1 MNMPSEKATGLV
13 IRTTDW
19 SETSRIATLW
29 TREFGKV
36 RVLAKGGRRLRSN
49 FEVALDLLSVCSIV
63 LLRKTP
69 GGLDLLTEARVDER
83 FPGLRG
89 NLRGLYGA
97 YYLAELLD
105 IGTEE
110 RDPHPGLFDAGL
122 AALRTLGAPDAA
134 DRAVVEFEMAW
145 LRELGYFPRLDSCAV
160 CAQPVTGSRLAFGAR
175 SGGVLCP
182 QCAPGQRD
190 RRPLSEAAW
199 LVLGGLARGGK
210 DQTGEWRPAVRSEI
224 RQLLGHYV
232 SHVLGRRPKLL
243 GYLE

>member
-1 MNMPSEKATGLV
+1 MSMPSEKATGLV

-19 SETSRIATLW
+19 SETSRIATIW

-122 AALRTLGAPDAA
+122 AALRSLGSPNAA
-134 DRAVVEFEMAW
+134 DRAIVTFEMAW
-145 LRELGYFPRLDSCAV
+145 LRELGYAPRLDTCAV
-160 CAQPVTGSRLAFGAR
+160 CGRPVNGSRLAFGAR

-182 QCAPGQRD
+182 QCAPAQRD
-190 RRPLSEAAW
+190 RRPFSGAACS
-199 LVLGGLARGGK
+199 VLGGLARGEN
-210 DQTGEWRPAVRSEI
+210 DHVEEWRPALRSEI
-224 RQLLGHYV
+224 RQLLGHYI
-232 SHVLGRRPKLL
+232 SHILGRRPKLL